1 MIAIGSDHAGFELKE
16 IIKLH
21 LEARNEEYEDFGSY
35 TPEAADYPVFSAK
48 VARAVAEGRCSKG
61 ILCCGTG
68 IGVSI
73 AANKVHGIRAACCCD
88 EFTAKMTRT
97 HNDANILCLGARVIS
112 AEQAVNLTD
121 IFLDTPAADSER
133 HIRRIKLIED
143 IEKGIL

>member
-1 MIAIGSDHAGFELKE
+1 
-16 IIKLH
+16 
-21 LEARNEEYEDFGSY
+21 
-35 TPEAADYPVFSAK
+35 
-48 VARAVAEGRCSKG
+48 
-61 ILCCGTG
+61 
-68 IGVSI
+68 
-73 AANKVHGIRAACCCD
+73 
-88 EFTAKMTRT
+88 MTRT